1 MMAITD
7 SAKISGANSAEASG
21 NIGIEKRK
29 KP

>member
-7 SAKISGANSAEASG
+7 NAKINGANSAEASG

>member
-1 MMAITD
+1 MMATTE

-21 NIGIEKRK
+21 NIGMEKRR